1 MTDHYRRRSPV
12 TGREFDPMDEPRFV
26 EVPTFMRAPLATT
39 IDGLDVALV
48 GVPFDGGVT
57 NRPGARL
64 GPREIRVQSSMTR
77 KIHPVFRIDPFDLCR
92 VADVGDVTFE
102 NLYSL
107 EAAHCEI
114 EAFYSALHEAGVAPI
129 TAGGDHSIT
138 YPILAAIARD
148 GRAHSRAPLLGLVQI
163 DAHTDTWGEVKGSKP
178 HHGAPFRRAVEDGLI
193 DPRRSVQIGIR
204 GAQNVS
210 DGWDFS
216 AASGMRVFFMHEVAR
231 IGLDEVIAETRR
243 ILGDGPFYVS
253 FDVDSLD
260 PAFAPGTGTPEIGGL
275 TTLEAQTL
283 LRGLRGLDLRGADV
297 VEVSPPFDP
306 AGITAL
312 AGATMMYELL
322 CLIAESIAE
331 RP

>member
-1 MTDHYRRRSPV
+1 MSDPYQRRSPV
-12 TGREFDPMDEPRFV
+12 TGRTGNPMDEPRFLGL
-26 EVPTFMRAPLATT
+26 PTFMRTPLATAL
-39 IDGLDVALV
+39 DGLDVGLA
-48 GVPFDGGVT
+48 GVPFDAGVT
-57 NRPGARL
+57 NRPGARH
-64 GPREIRVQSSMTR
+64 GPREIRSQSSMTR

-148 GRAHSRAPLLGLVQI
+148 TPLGLVQI
-163 DAHTDTWGEVKGSKP
+163 DAHTDTWGEFKGSQL
-178 HHGAPFRRAVEDGLI
+178 HHGGAFRRAVEGGLI
-193 DPRRSVQIGIR
+193 DPHRTVQIGIR

-216 AASGMRVFFMHEVAR
+216 AACGMRVFFMHEVAR
-231 IGLDEVIAETRR
+231 IGLEQVIAETRR

-253 FDVDSLD
+253 FDIDCLD
-260 PAFAPGTGTPEIGGL
+260 PAFAPGTGTPEVGGL

-283 LRGLRGLDLRGADV
+283 LRGLRGLDLRAADV

-306 AGITAL
+306 SGITAL

-322 CLIAESIAE
+322 CLLAESLS
-331 RP
+331 